1 MNTGMGNNQVAYAT
15 DEYGR
20 PFIIVR
26 EGKKSRIQGLEAQKV
41 LRHFYI
47 FTSFV
52 ACFCSLL
59 LVLKYGWL
67 LPNQ

>member
-41 LRHFYI
+41 K
-47 FTSFV
+47 T
-52 ACFCSLL
+52 LL
-59 LVLKYGWL
+59 LSHVWMRACCCCVYAVMFIL
-67 LPNQ
+67 